1 MPITKGKYVNPGS
14 PVAVRGG
21 ISARGCCSRERPRKQ
36 ARVPKRG
43 LRRNK
48 RSAKLIVLGLTS
60 MENWLEVLLKRRIV
74 RIGVTV
80 YAVAAVLAVAV
91 MPAPH
96 LHQSA
101 SGKPLVHSHLI
112 NDPVEHA
119 GTLDHGDH
127 RGVRTFAPVFMAE
140 RTMNSVPALM
150 AVAVLVLAR
159 PESRSLGYSDSLN
172 APVIHGPPGRV
183 LSLRAP
189 PA

>member
-1 MPITKGKYVNPGS
+1 MRHGCSEPIKPPIMTTASDPLDFRAMQPQN
-14 PVAVRGG
+14 
-21 ISARGCCSRERPRKQ
+21 EQKQ
-36 ARVPKRG
+36 Q
-43 LRRNK
+43 
-48 RSAKLIVLGLTS
+48 RSAKLALFRLDTEGELARI
-60 MENWLEVLLKRRIV
+60 LEVLLKRRIL

-96 LHQSA
+96 MHQSA

-127 RGVRTFAPVFMAE
+127 RGVRTFAPVFLAE
-140 RTMNSVPALM
+140 RTANSVPALTT
-150 AVAVLVLAR
+150 VTLFVLAT
-159 PESRSLGYSDSLN
+159 PETRSLGYSDALD
-172 APVIHGPPGRV
+172 APVIHGPPLRV